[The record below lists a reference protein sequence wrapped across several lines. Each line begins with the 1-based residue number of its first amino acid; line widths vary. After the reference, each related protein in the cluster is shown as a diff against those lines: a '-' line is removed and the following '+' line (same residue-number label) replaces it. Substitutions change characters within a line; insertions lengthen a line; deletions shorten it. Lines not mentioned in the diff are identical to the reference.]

1 MTTLLSTDADFLAAE
16 REIAEVRAERDAL
29 DIETLA
35 DEERLDKPLSDR
47 MWALY
52 DQITLSPPV
61 SLASVAIKLRLLAD
75 PDLGLENNEGIN
87 DLASLRQALG
97 LVERIARDDAILSLF
112 RQWIEAHLAAEQ
124 IGKSGDSPEFDAA
137 VVRVCDLERG
147 IGKIPAQG
155 LIGVAI
161 KAYLVAHHEHV
172 PALGDHPAGVSR
184 VDPGWLGALNADN
197 LVSLIRDAARFVPEI
212 AMLAAPLIGEAQP

>member
-61 SLASVAIKLRLLAD
+61 SLASAAVKLRLLAD
-75 PDLGLENNEGIN
+75 PDLAAFRSGRECYWDQHPEN
-87 DLASLRQALG
+87 ASPPK
-97 LVERIARDDAILSLF
+97 E
-112 RQWIEAHLAAEQ
+112 
-124 IGKSGDSPEFDAA
+124 
-137 VVRVCDLERG
+137 
-147 IGKIPAQG
+147 
-155 LIGVAI
+155 
-161 KAYLVAHHEHV
+161 
-172 PALGDHPAGVSR
+172 
-184 VDPGWLGALNADN
+184 
-197 LVSLIRDAARFVPEI
+197 
-212 AMLAAPLIGEAQP
+212 

>member
-29 DIETLA
+29 DIKTLA
-35 DEERLDKPLSDR
+35 DAERLDKPLSKR

-52 DQITLSPPV
+52 DQIALSPPV
-61 SLASVAIKLRLLAD
+61 SLTSAAVKLRLLAD

-87 DLASLRQALG
+87 DVASLRQALG
-97 LVERIARDDAILSLF
+97 LVERVANDDAILSLF
-112 RQWIEAHLAAEQ
+112 RQWIEAR
-124 IGKSGDSPEFDAA
+124 KSWDSPEFDAA
-137 VVRVCDLERG
+137 VVRICDLERG

-161 KAYLVAHHEHV
+161 KAYLVAHHEHT
-172 PALGDHPAGVSR
+172 PSLRDHPAGVAR
-184 VDPGWLGALNADN
+184 LNPALHGALNADN

-212 AMLAAPLIGEAQP
+212 AVLAVPLIGEAQL